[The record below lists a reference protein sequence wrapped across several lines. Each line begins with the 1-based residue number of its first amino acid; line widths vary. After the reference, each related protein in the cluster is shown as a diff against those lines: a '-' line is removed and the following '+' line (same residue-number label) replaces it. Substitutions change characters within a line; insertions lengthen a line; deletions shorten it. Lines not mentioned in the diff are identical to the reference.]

1 MSPLRPCALPGVLAI
16 AVLLAGCGSV
26 GGLIGLPNPG
36 VSENT
41 PPAVTSVVPAADG
54 VAPSDTPITA
64 TFNKAMSLDAL
75 DIKAEPS
82 LSFGPAQWS
91 DDAKTVTVRP
101 NPSLVPGIRYT
112 VRLRARDRQGNS
124 LAADYTWSF
133 SAMAPTGVA
142 GEGRLRL
149 AERID
154 VGLDARVFTLFAAI
168 AAASAEDRGGEPGSV
183 GAAVKAKMAE
193 LPSRV
198 ADPVRRFINERQ
210 APVEQYLAAAL
221 QLSAPPEFRESAVPG
236 RAAAPAAG
244 QQPVPVQRPPAAA
257 GGTST
262 PRPESRDLSGL
273 GPVLS
278 QFYAS
283 AGIGDLWKAHERAY
297 AEALEAHRKEAS
309 ALLGR
314 AADYMRVTAVPGG
327 RITVLPNLL
336 GAPGQGFLVRQGDRT
351 YLVAGAPVG
360 VDRLGL
366 VRPFVRMLLD
376 PVRGQSPDQVQ
387 RTEPLFLQAREVAAR
402 GGYRAWSEIVA
413 ESLVEATAIR
423 LALSGDA
430 AAAAVRAAYTRGLV
444 LVDHFSAQL
453 TDYERTATT
462 LVEFYPRMVAA
473 VDLELELRRWAER
486 KPN

>member
-1 MSPLRPCALPGVLAI
+1 MLAI
-16 AVLLAGCGSV
+16 VVLMAGCGSI
-26 GGLIGLPNPG
+26 GGLTGLPNPG

-41 PPAVTSVVPAADG
+41 PPAVTSVVPAADA

-64 TFNKAMSLDAL
+64 TFNKAMSPDAL

-101 NPSLVPGIRYT
+101 NPPLTPGVRYSI
-112 VRLRARDRQGNS
+112 RLRARDRQGNQM
-124 LAADYTWSF
+124 AADYTWSF
-133 SAMAPTGVA
+133 SATAPTGVA

-149 AERID
+149 AARID
-154 VGLDARVFTLFAAI
+154 FGLDARVFTLFAAI

-183 GAAVKAKMAE
+183 RAAVRTRLTG
-193 LPSRV
+193 LPAGAV
-198 ADPVRRFINERQ
+198 DPVRRFMAERP
-210 APVEQYLAAAL
+210 ATLEQYVAAAL
-221 QLSAPPEFRESAVPG
+221 LLTNPPELREPG
-236 RAAAPAAG
+236 PGPAPATS
-244 QQPVPVQRPPAAA
+244 
-257 GGTST
+257 GGLT
-262 PRPESRDLSGL
+262 GL
-273 GPVLS
+273 GPVLA
-278 QFYAS
+278 QFHDQ
-283 AGIGDLWKAHERAY
+283 AGLADLWKAHERAY
-297 AEALEAHRKEAS
+297 AEALEAHRKEAP

-314 AADYMRVTAVPGG
+314 AADYMRVAAVPGG

-336 GAPGQGFLVRQGDRT
+336 GAPGQGFLVRQGERT
-351 YLVAGAPVG
+351 YLIAGAPVG

-366 VRPFVRMLLD
+366 VRPFVRMLLE
-376 PVRGQSPDQVQ
+376 PTRGQSPDQVQ
-387 RTEPLFLQAREVAAR
+387 RTEPLFLQARESAAR
-402 GGYRAWSEIVA
+402 GGYRTWPEVVA
-413 ESLVEATAIR
+413 ESLVEATAVR
-423 LALSGDA
+423 LALSGDGATA
-430 AAAAVRAAYTRGLV
+430 ALRAAYARGLV

>member
-1 MSPLRPCALPGVLAI
+1 VSAFCPRTLPGVLVA

-26 GGLIGLPNPG
+26 GGLMGLPNPG

-41 PPAVTSVVPAADG
+41 PPAVTSVVPAADS
-54 VAPSDTPITA
+54 VAPSDTPVTA
-64 TFNKAMSLDAL
+64 TFNKPMSPDAL
-75 DIKAEPS
+75 EVKAEPS

-101 NPSLVPGIRYT
+101 NPPLVPGVRYT
-112 VRLRARDRQGNS
+112 VRLRARDRQGNP

-168 AAASAEDRGGEPGSV
+168 LATTPDAPPGEPGSV
-183 GAAVKAKMAE
+183 RAAVRARLAG
-193 LPSRV
+193 LPAGTV
-198 ADPVRRFINERQ
+198 DPVRRFMAERP
-210 APVEQYLAAAL
+210 ATTEQYVAVAL
-221 QLSAPPEFRESAVPG
+221 MLTSPPGLREPGPGPAP
-236 RAAAPAAG
+236 
-244 QQPVPVQRPPAAA
+244 
-257 GGTST
+257 GTSGGLT
-262 PRPESRDLSGL
+262 GL
-273 GPVLS
+273 GPVLA
-278 QFYAS
+278 QLHAQ
-283 AGIGDLWKAHERAY
+283 AGLADLWKAHERAY
-297 AEALEAHRKEAS
+297 AEALEAHRREAP

-314 AADYMRVTAVPGG
+314 AADYMRVAAVPGG

-336 GAPGQGFLVRQGDRT
+336 GAPGQGFLIRQGERT
-351 YLVAGAPVG
+351 YIVAGSPVG
-360 VDRLGL
+360 VDRIGL

-387 RTEPLFLQAREVAAR
+387 RTESLFLQAREIAAR
-402 GGYRAWSEIVA
+402 GGYRAWPEVVV

-423 LALSGDA
+423 LALPGDA
-430 AAAAVRAAYTRGLV
+430 ATAALRAAYARGLV

-486 KPN
+486 RSN